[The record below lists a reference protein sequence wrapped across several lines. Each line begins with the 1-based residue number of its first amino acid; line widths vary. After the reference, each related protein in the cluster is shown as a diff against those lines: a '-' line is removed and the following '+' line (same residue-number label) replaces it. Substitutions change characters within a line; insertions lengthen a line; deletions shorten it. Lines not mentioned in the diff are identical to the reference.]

1 MATKLL
7 NVSQAAE
14 VLGEH
19 PATVRQRLRRGELK
33 GTKFSQG
40 SRAHW
45 RVTEA
50 ALDHFILKNTL

>member
-7 NVSQAAE
+7 TVRQAAE

-19 PATVRQRLRRGELK
+19 PDTVRQRLRRGEIK
-33 GTKFSQG
+33 GTKYSTG
-40 SRAHW
+40 PKAHW

-50 ALDHFILKNTL
+50 ALDHFIMKRTQ

>member
-1 MATKLL
+1 MATKLFT
-7 NVSQAAE
+7 VSQVASQ
-14 VLGEH
+14 LGEH
-19 PATVRQRLRRGELK
+19 PATVRKRLRRGELK
-33 GTKFSQG
+33 GTKFSTG